1 MNDIDS
7 LRFSIPNEQEEDVSF
22 SNEQEEDIAIG
33 KRLTQVIIEPIGPF
47 EPFISLGSL
56 VLICE
61 VLPGY
66 ENPYWEI
73 SNNNRIV
80 NPVDNQTITNATGDE
95 IASVIILSSPSAVT
109 LIINVPPSEEFPDEL
124 NGTYACRVP
133 NSNISSSVILTNS
146 EYS

>member
-7 LRFSIPNEQEEDVSF
+7 LRFSIPNEQEDF
-22 SNEQEEDIAIG
+22 FIPNEQDFLIA
-33 KRLTQVIIEPIGPF
+33 KRQVRIEPIGPF
-47 EPFISLGSL
+47 GPFVSFGSL

-80 NPVDNQTITNATGDE
+80 NPIDNQTITNDTGNE

-124 NGTYACRVP
+124 NGTYTCKAP